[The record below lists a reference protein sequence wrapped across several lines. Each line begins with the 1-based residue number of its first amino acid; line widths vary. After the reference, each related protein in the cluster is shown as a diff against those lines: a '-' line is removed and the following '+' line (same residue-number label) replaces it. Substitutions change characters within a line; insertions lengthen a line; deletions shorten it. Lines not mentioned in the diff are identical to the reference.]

1 MVEIIQGSSKPKERF
16 LALDIFRGFTISA
29 MVFVN
34 SIGAYAST
42 PERLRHAEDIGLT
55 FTDLVAPFFI
65 IAIAVTY
72 RSSWLSYKAKE
83 GKINAFVRFLRR
95 YCAFIG
101 LGFIGSISM
110 EGLQPIFRWNVL
122 QAIGLAGVFTLLFID
137 LDRYLRFVVSIISL
151 VIYQILLEVLFG
163 EIVFNDVHGGFYGGF
178 SWGAM
183 MLLGTVVA
191 DLLDKNRI
199 KDYLIYGIIFT
210 ALGLIL
216 HLIFVGS
223 GLTGISK
230 ERVSSSY
237 TVISVGIA
245 SLVIY
250 FIYYLYDI
258 RGLQKS
264 RSFFEVQSKNA
275 LFLYLIHS
283 IVYGIISL
291 AFPEWSPFWLVLIY
305 SALSI
310 TAVWYIGLIMDKK
323 KVYIH
328 F

>member
-1 MVEIIQGSSKPKERF
+1 
-16 LALDIFRGFTISA
+16 

-34 SIGAYAST
+34 SIGAYASN
-42 PERLRHAEDIGLT
+42 PNWLRHAEDIGLT

-72 RSSWLSYKAKE
+72 RSSWLTYKAKE

-101 LGFIGSISM
+101 LGFIGSISLD
-110 EGLQPIFRWNVL
+110 GLQPIFRWNVL

-137 LDRYLRFVVSIISL
+137 FGRYLRLIIAMVWL
-151 VIYQILLEVLFG
+151 IVYQILLETLFG
-163 EIVFNDVHGGFYGGF
+163 DIVFNDVHGEFYGGF

-191 DLLDKNRI
+191 DLLDKKRI
-199 KDYLIYGIIFT
+199 NDYSIYGIIFT
-210 ALGLIL
+210 AIGIVL
-216 HLIFVGS
+216 HVIFVDI

-237 TVISVGIA
+237 SIISVGIA
-245 SLVIY
+245 ALSIY
-250 FIYYLYDI
+250 LIYYLYDVK
-258 RGLQKS
+258 GLEKS
-264 RSFFEVQSKNA
+264 RAFFEVQSKNA

-283 IVYGIISL
+283 IVYGLISL
-291 AFPEWSPFWLVLIY
+291 GFPESSPFWAVLIF

-310 TAVWYIGLIMDKK
+310 VVVWYIAYYMNKRKI
-323 KVYIH
+323 
-328 F
+328 